1 MVKVRIMKLPLFAR
15 LLLIFTLLF
24 VQTGGLMHEISHI
37 VVHSSNSHDHSL
49 PHEKHC
55 DLCAAYA
62 QIGSALGSHAPQFK
76 AIEQRVALT
85 DTSFDTVAATP
96 TFTAFAARAP
106 PSAI

>member
-37 VVHSSNSHDHSL
+37 VVPSSQGHDHSL

-55 DLCAAYA
+55 DLCDAYA
-62 QIGSALGSHAPQFK
+62 QIGSALGSHAPK
-76 AIEQRVALT
+76 VKSIEQRAALT
-85 DTSFDTVAATP
+85 DTSYATLAATP

>member
-1 MVKVRIMKLPLFAR
+1 MVKVRPMRLSPFAK
-15 LLLIFTLLF
+15 LLLIFALLF

-37 VVHSSNSHDHSL
+37 VVHPSHDHSL

-76 AIEQRVALT
+76 SIEQHVALT
-85 DTSFDTVAATP
+85 PSAPDTVAATP
-96 TFTAFAARAP
+96 AFTAFAARAP